1 MRIQNKKGISNLME
15 ILKIN
20 KNWNCKIVVIFKKY
34 QLIKRI
40 VFFI

>member
-20 KNWNCKIVVIFKKY
+20 KNWNYKIVMIFKNINS
-34 QLIKRI
+34 LSG
-40 VFFI
+40 